1 LEDLTALTLLTLVVI
16 KLQDSVKV
24 DEERDRMMP
33 IADAIGA
40 ATARGLELARVLLV
54 ESDMASRLTLQTLLQ
69 ACGYAVDVAASA
81 AEAVGKLDESIYEL
95 VLSDPD
101 MESPEAGR
109 GVIAY
114 AKRKDYKPA
123 TAMIRKHR
131 DGSAQE
137 DRKKSSRRMLVEAE
151 DVTTFLGQVA
161 ELISLRATRRSE
173 RALRL
178 AAYN

>member
-1 LEDLTALTLLTLVVI
+1 MWKGNEL
-16 KLQDSVKV
+16 
-24 DEERDRMMP
+24 MP
-33 IADAIGA
+33 IADSSGA

-54 ESDMASRLTLQTLLQ
+54 ESDVASRLTLQTLLQ

-95 VLSDPD
+95 VLSDPN

-109 GVIAY
+109 GVLAY
-114 AKRKDYKPA
+114 AKRKEYKPA

-131 DGSAQE
+131 EGSASE

-178 AAYN
+178 TADN